1 MRGDDKMNLLKAF
14 EELRSLNYKDYY
26 EQAGIAAQYCLR
38 YLKEDG
44 SFCCAAHKPIKI
56 ARLLEAIGFEI
67 WVKDFSD
74 DSVASIMGINANDKH
89 PLVIGVSKYDTY
101 ENQRFI
107 LAHQLAHYIFDI
119 RDYSIEHILVQDY
132 KGIIGKANEAN
143 EANCDV
149 DDVDAEYRANS
160 FARQLLLPEKEV
172 RSIIARQKFEHRA
185 ARLSDTLAVDLSVA
199 FRRLEELDLRA

>member
-1 MRGDDKMNLLKAF
+1 MNLLKAF
-14 EELRSLNYKDYY
+14 KELRSLNYKDYH
-26 EQAGIAAQYCLR
+26 EQAGIAAQYCLQ

-67 WVKDFSD
+67 WVKSFSD
-74 DSVASIMGINANDKH
+74 DSVASIMAVNANDKY
-89 PLVIGVSKYDTY
+89 PLVIGISKCDTY

-119 RDYSIEHILVQDY
+119 HDYSIEHVLVQDY
-132 KGIIGKANEAN
+132 KGIIGEADEAN
-143 EANCDV
+143 DV
-149 DDVDAEYRANS
+149 DYDADAEYRANS

-172 RSIIARQKFEHRA
+172 RSIIARQHRA
-185 ARLSDTLAVDLSVA
+185 ARLSNALAVDLSVA
-199 FRRLEELDLRA
+199 LHRLAELDLRA